1 MNVSVCMATFN
12 GQKYIKRQILSIL
25 TQLNSSDELVIF
37 DDASND
43 KTISIINSFKDERI
57 KLFINQKNLGPVSTF
72 NKALSNAKNEIIF
85 LSDQDDYWLSN
96 KVLNI
101 KNIFKNQS
109 IDLIV
114 HDAKVIK
121 NNKVLFCSLF
131 KMHNSSSGLFKNLI
145 SNRFTGCCMALR
157 KKTLDDLM
165 PVPIK
170 KGIYHD
176 AWLGIL
182 AILLRKKIL
191 FLNEKLL
198 EWNRHGNNDST
209 LKRRSLKLIIPDR
222 LNLILSLFVRIVLKK
237 NGNS

>member
-43 KTISIINSFKDERI
+43 KTISIINSFRDKRI

-72 NKALSNAKNEIIF
+72 NNALSKAKNEIIF
-85 LSDQDDYWLSN
+85 LSDQDDYWFSN
-96 KVLNI
+96 KILNV
-101 KNIFKNQS
+101 KNIFKNKS
-109 IDLIV
+109 VDLIV
-114 HDAKVIK
+114 HDAQVIE
-121 NNKVLFCSLF
+121 NNKLLFDSLF
-131 KMHNSSSGLFKNLI
+131 KMHDSSSSLIKNLI

-165 PVPIK
+165 PIPLK

-222 LNLILSLFVRIVLKK
+222 LNLILSLFVRIAITK
-237 NGNS
+237 NVN

>member
-1 MNVSVCMATFN
+1 
-12 GQKYIKRQILSIL
+12 
-25 TQLNSSDELVIF
+25 
-37 DDASND
+37 
-43 KTISIINSFKDERI
+43 
-57 KLFINQKNLGPVSTF
+57 
-72 NKALSNAKNEIIF
+72 
-85 LSDQDDYWLSN
+85 
-96 KVLNI
+96 
-101 KNIFKNQS
+101 
-109 IDLIV
+109 
-114 HDAKVIK
+114 
-121 NNKVLFCSLF
+121 
-131 KMHNSSSGLFKNLI
+131 
-145 SNRFTGCCMALR
+145 MALR

-165 PVPIK
+165 PIPIK

-222 LNLILSLFVRIVLKK
+222 LNLILSLFVRIFLKK